1 MTQTSSVG
9 KISYIYDQPTNTWYP
24 LAGMTDS
31 SADFS
36 WTGDHNFS
44 AGSDVTIDGKLLSRS
59 GINYFE
65 SISDRNEKIPS
76 PSNGVIALVLVNNI
90 IQVQYYSSGQW
101 RLVGSNAQIE
111 ERTSANFTS
120 NNRYSLSV
128 SDSGKTLEFNASVLH
143 IVTIP
148 LDSTINFPIGS
159 QIAFIQSGTG
169 QTTFEG
175 ESSPTASVNILSKLS
190 NKKIA
195 SRYSQAIVVKKAANT
210 WFLMG
215 DLTA

>member
-1 MTQTSSVG
+1 MTQISNVG
-9 KISYIYDQPTNTWYP
+9 KISYIYDEPTNTWYP

-36 WTGDHNFS
+36 WTGNHIFS
-44 AGSDVTIDGKLLSRS
+44 AGSDITINGKLLSRS

-65 SISDRNEKIPS
+65 SITDRNQKIPN
-76 PSNGVIALVLVNNI
+76 PANGVIALVLVNNI

-101 RLVGSNAQIE
+101 RLIGSNAQLE
-111 ERTSANFTS
+111 ERTSSNFVN
-120 NNRYSLSV
+120 NNRYNLAV
-128 SDSGKTLEFNASVLH
+128 TDSGKTLEFNASVSH

-148 LDSTINFPIGS
+148 LDSTINFPVGS

-175 ESSPTASVNILSKLS
+175 ESSPSASVSILSKLS
-190 NKKIA
+190 NRKIS
-195 SRYSQAIVVKKAANT
+195 SRYSQAIAVKKAANT